1 MMDRAIL
8 KALLDTILKQ
18 MRTSIKDADLTKDY
32 EVYST
37 KEFVIDYS
45 SKKVEVTYINKA
57 VRDDE
62 WLLTKIA
69 ASAIYAIG
77 QRVELESKID
87 PKLVALAARAP
98 HTNAVSTR
106 VKTKWGV
113 SISRNEG
120 YWSMNIAVASDAGAG
135 EIPVMVLTWRLC
147 KEKKGD

>member
-8 KALLDTILKQ
+8 RALLDTILKQ
-18 MRTSIKDADLTKDY
+18 MQTSIRDADLTKDC

-37 KEFVIDYS
+37 KEFIVDYS
-45 SKKVEVTYINKA
+45 SKKVEAAYINKA

-87 PKLVALAARAP
+87 PKLVAGAARTP
-98 HTNAVSTR
+98 HANAVSTEVR
-106 VKTKWGV
+106 TKWGV

-120 YWSMNIAVASDAGAG
+120 YWNMNIAVACDTDAG
-135 EIPVMVLTWRLC
+135 EKPVVVFIWSLA

>member
-45 SKKVEVTYINKA
+45 SKKVEVTYINRA
-57 VRDDE
+57 VKDDE

-87 PKLVALAARAP
+87 PKLVAIAARAP
-98 HTNAVSTR
+98 HASAVSTEVR
-106 VKTKWGV
+106 TKWAV

-120 YWSMNIAVASDAGAG
+120 YWNMNIAVAKDTDAG
-135 EIPVMVLTWRLC
+135 EEPVVVFIWNLA